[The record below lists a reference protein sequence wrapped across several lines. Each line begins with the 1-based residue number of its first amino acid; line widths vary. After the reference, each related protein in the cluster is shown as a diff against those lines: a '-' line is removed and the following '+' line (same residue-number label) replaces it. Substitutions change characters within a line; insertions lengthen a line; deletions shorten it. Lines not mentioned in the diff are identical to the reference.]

1 MSGSFFDCAEQP
13 SSDDI
18 ALSQLM
24 NADQTNLLDLIDQ
37 LRGMGI
43 DKDVKLPKM

>member
-1 MSGSFFDCAEQP
+1 MSTFEYAEQP
-13 SSDDI
+13 SSDDV

-24 NADQTNLLDLIDQ
+24 NADQTTLLDLIDQ

>member
-1 MSGSFFDCAEQP
+1 MSAL
-13 SSDDI
+13 SSNPVSRPNGDEL

-24 NADQTNLLDLIDQ
+24 NADRSTLLDLIDQ